1 MEKLKKHFK
10 KKLEK
15 VNVQVALLTCALVIF
30 SSLIIYFVTNGIMVS
45 LLANAYNQRANL
57 TFQNIESHIDK
68 KLYDEEL
75 TESGYGAVMD
85 YLNVRKE
92 DMAVSDI
99 FIIKKSGDS
108 FKYILDTNS
117 GMEISKLNDKKINKK
132 MKSEVEDLYLLHYVD
147 SGFFTTMEEG
157 YRYVNFFPATNDNGG
172 VKGALG
178 IAIDAQNVYLIK
190 IMMRILVAIIILI
203 CCIISVRFSKII
215 FKKISNPLYQD
226 ASNTDSLTGL
236 KNKNSFS
243 VDLHNIE
250 AGNTER
256 YAISTIDLN
265 GLKHINDT
273 RGHQAGDLYIQRA
286 GTVIKN
292 AMKDT
297 AHIGYRMGGDEFA
310 VVMKDVEIEDIKAF
324 VERLNKETE
333 DINKNSGLTVSMS
346 VGYAKFDKD
355 KDRNFSMTM
364 ERSDAM
370 MYENKRL
377 YYKEKNQ
384 TPR

>member
-15 VNVQVALLTCALVIF
+15 VNVHVALLTCALVIF

-172 VKGALG
+172 VKGAIG

>member
-172 VKGALG
+172 VKGAIG

>member
-172 VKGALG
+172 VKGAIG

-215 FKKISNPLYQD
+215 FKKFSNPLYQD

>member
-1 MEKLKKHFK
+1 MGKLEMLFK

-15 VNVQVALLTCALVIF
+15 VNVQVAILTCALVIF
-30 SSLIIYFVTNGIMVS
+30 SCFIIYFVINGIMVS
-45 LLANAYNQRANL
+45 LLADAYNQRADL
-57 TFQNIESHIDK
+57 TFRNIESHIDK

-75 TESGYGAVMD
+75 SESGYGAVMG
-85 YLNVRKE
+85 YLQAKKE

-99 FIIKKSGDS
+99 FVIKKSGDS
-108 FKYILDTNS
+108 YKYILDTNIEGDYDS
-117 GMEISKLNDKKINKK
+117 LNNKKIRGKI
-132 MKSEVEDLYLLHYVD
+132 KSEVEDLYVVNHVD
-147 SGFFTTMEEG
+147 SGFFTKMDEG
-157 YRYVNFFPATNDNGG
+157 YRYVNFFPVSNDSGG
-172 VKGALG
+172 VKGVIG
-178 IAIDAQNVYLIK
+178 IAIDTQNVYLIR
-190 IMMRILVAIIILI
+190 IMLRILSLIIVLI
-203 CCIISVRFSKII
+203 CCIISIRFSKLI

-286 GTVIKN
+286 GTVLKN
-292 AMKDT
+292 AMKGT
-297 AHIGYRMGGDEFA
+297 SHVGYRMGGDEFA
-310 VVMKDVEIEDIKAF
+310 VVMKDVEIEDIKNF
-324 VERLNKETE
+324 IERVNQETE
-333 DINKNSGLTVSMS
+333 NVNKNSGLMVSMS
-346 VGYAKFDKD
+346 IGYAKFNKD